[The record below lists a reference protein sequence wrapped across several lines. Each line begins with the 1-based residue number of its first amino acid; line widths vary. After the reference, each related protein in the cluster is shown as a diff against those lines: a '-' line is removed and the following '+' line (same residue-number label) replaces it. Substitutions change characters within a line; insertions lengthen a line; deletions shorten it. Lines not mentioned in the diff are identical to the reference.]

1 MLIQFSVENYRCFR
15 DRVTL
20 SMVPASADKSH
31 WAERV
36 VSSAH
41 GTKMNVLKA
50 AAILGANASGK
61 STLIHA
67 IRFMKDFVAGSSR
80 ERLKDSPTGVTPFR
94 LDAQHAA
101 KPSKFEAVFLQDSI
115 RWVYGFAVDSQR
127 VVEEHLSNY
136 PVRGERVLFTRKLD
150 GKGKTAEFY
159 FGPSWG
165 GPAKALREL
174 TRENALLLSVGA
186 QMKSPI
192 AERVYDW
199 FTKVLRE
206 VSWFPTAGGEFAFT
220 SMAARNDDGL
230 RTRFRRFLQQADLGI
245 ADFSVRQVPLA
256 ESRTWLQLPETVR
269 RNFAERTPPDATDL
283 DVRTTHLLA
292 DDPRKQRSVEFPL
305 EDESDGTQKLY
316 ALAGPLLFVLDHG
329 CTVAVDELD
338 ARLHPLLTQWVVG
351 LFQRSESNPK
361 GAQIIFTA
369 HDASLLE
376 RGLLR
381 RDQVWLTE
389 KDAQGSSELYSLWDF
404 EKPPRQQENLR
415 RGYLAGRYGA
425 VPIPGRHV
433 P

>member
-186 QMKSPI
+186 QMKSGDKFIP
-192 AERVYDW
+192 E
-199 FTKVLRE
+199 VLLSARTMQACLDLIKPLLGE
-206 VSWFPTAGGEFAFT
+206 GGG
-220 SMAARNDDGL
+220 S
-230 RTRFRRFLQQADLGI
+230 LGI
-245 ADFSVRQVPLA
+245 GNVGCLQGAD
-256 ESRTWLQLPETVR
+256 QLDRP
-269 RNFAERTPPDATDL
+269 AP
-283 DVRTTHLLA
+283 
-292 DDPRKQRSVEFPL
+292 
-305 EDESDGTQKLY
+305 
-316 ALAGPLLFVLDHG
+316 
-329 CTVAVDELD
+329 
-338 ARLHPLLTQWVVG
+338 
-351 LFQRSESNPK
+351 
-361 GAQIIFTA
+361 
-369 HDASLLE
+369 
-376 RGLLR
+376 
-381 RDQVWLTE
+381 
-389 KDAQGSSELYSLWDF
+389 
-404 EKPPRQQENLR
+404 
-415 RGYLAGRYGA
+415 
-425 VPIPGRHV
+425 
-433 P
+433 